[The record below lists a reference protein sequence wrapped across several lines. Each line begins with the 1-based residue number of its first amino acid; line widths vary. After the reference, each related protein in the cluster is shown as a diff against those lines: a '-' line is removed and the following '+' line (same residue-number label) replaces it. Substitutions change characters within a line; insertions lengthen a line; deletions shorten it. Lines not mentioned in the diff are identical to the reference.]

1 MPPQVGEASSSSR
14 SASQAVK
21 IPTRN
26 DSNPHSSQSGHL
38 RRQPNLRNRYANS
51 MASEEDSHSFSSG
64 SFASSSSTGS
74 YPVPNTTRGPHHHHT
89 STSAFDSSPQD
100 LHLDAF
106 SSSSEDSYD
115 PRTPSASS
123 NLKMKAKAVD
133 QGSLSNPSPL
143 LPSRSSPL
151 GPAMLSSH
159 TYKSV
164 NLNGPDP
171 DDPPRLITF
180 TKAGQ
185 GFTWNEELFLPSYM
199 IGRYARGRRKQY
211 DGDLGEDDVEVT
223 EIFVTD
229 EEAVNM
235 MP

>member
-1 MPPQVGEASSSSR
+1 
-14 SASQAVK
+14 
-21 IPTRN
+21 
-26 DSNPHSSQSGHL
+26 
-38 RRQPNLRNRYANS
+38 
-51 MASEEDSHSFSSG
+51 MASEEDSNSFSSG
-64 SFASSSSTGS
+64 SFASSSSDS
-74 YPVPNTTRGPHHHHT
+74 YPSSNNAGPHAAT
-89 STSAFDSSPQD
+89 STYAVSSQD
-100 LHLDAF
+100 LNIDTF
-106 SSSSEDSYD
+106 SYSSEDNYD
-115 PRTPSASS
+115 PRTPSLSS

-133 QGSLSNPSPL
+133 QENFSNPSPL

-211 DGDLGEDDVEVT
+211 DGDLGEDDVEVA

-229 EEAVNM
+229 EEAMNM